1 MFALRRPP
9 PDKIELSGERYRL
22 VRVFKHDFFAATC
35 LYEAQGQSEFPRIVV
50 KFGRQQAFCGLSADW
65 FGRMMHRHE
74 RAIYRILEG
83 LRGVP
88 RWVGSISE
96 AAYAIE
102 YIDAKPLDHLDSPP
116 KGFFDRLLAL
126 FEAIHAR
133 DVADSDANKR
143 SNILVSPDGEPF
155 LVDYQISFRCREDL
169 PWPLRAII
177 RAAVRYVAER
187 DIYHICK
194 HKRRISPD
202 ELTSEEE
209 VLSRRRSGLHLLHR
223 KLTKPWRALRRR
235 LLGSWYEHSRLE
247 RPPSERDDRYKP
259 TILTSLKTDNT
270 SPSGPWTSI
279 APIRTKLRL

>member
-1 MFALRRPP
+1 MFALHRPP

-35 LYEAQGQSEFPRIVV
+35 LYEAQGQNRFPQVVV

-65 FGRMMHRHE
+65 CGRFMHHHE
-74 RAIYRILEG
+74 REIYRALAGI
-83 LRGVP
+83 RGVP
-88 RWVGSISE
+88 RWAGSISE

-102 YIDAKPLDHLDSPP
+102 YVDAKPLDHLDAPP

-133 DVADSDANKR
+133 GVAYSDANKR
-143 SNILVSPDGEPF
+143 SNILVSPGGEPF

-177 RAAVRYVAER
+177 RAAVRYVAEK

-235 LLGSWYEHSRLE
+235 LLGSWYEQGRLE
-247 RPPSERDDRYKP
+247 SP
-259 TILTSLKTDNT
+259 TAELEDHYQPEKATWRKTKKTD
-270 SPSGPWTSI
+270 P
-279 APIRTKLRL
+279 